1 MSVFYRCNSCGR
13 ETFSSD
19 RILVCPECSSSDIEA
34 SRTEEVYD
42 DHELEGEV
50 LGDESLL
57 DADTLEDIEGD
68 LYL

>member
-1 MSVFYRCNSCGR
+1 MSVFYKCNSCGR
-13 ETFSSD
+13 ETFSKD
-19 RILVCPECSSSDIEA
+19 KLFVCPECASSDIEA

-57 DADTLEDIEGD
+57 TDTLEDIEGD
-68 LYL
+68 LDL